1 MWQPVLV
8 PLDGSP
14 EAEQALPYAEALA
27 APGCQLILLEV
38 GEDPDDEFALLERH
52 ADSCA
57 HLETASGDPAEQ
69 ILRVVRDLG
78 VGMIVMTTHGR
89 GALGRL
95 AFGSVADAVT
105 RHAPVPAMVVRPGEA
120 PSQPVMRRLVVP
132 LDGSPLSETAL
143 PFARSLAQRLE
154 VPVRLITA
162 VDPVSLVPSAV
173 APALA
178 FDAEIYDKTLATLR
192 SEATS
197 WLNEASKKL
206 RKAGIDASWEILSGS
221 PYAAII
227 DILQPG
233 DVVVMASHGRS
244 GVKRMLLGSVAE
256 KLTRE
261 APVPV
266 VIVPTGDRRDGRD
279 AAGGVACLT
288 ASAR

>member
-1 MWQPVLV
+1 
-8 PLDGSP
+8 
-14 EAEQALPYAEALA
+14 
-27 APGCQLILLEV
+27 
-38 GEDPDDEFALLERH
+38 
-52 ADSCA
+52 
-57 HLETASGDPAEQ
+57 
-69 ILRVVRDLG
+69 
-78 VGMIVMTTHGR
+78 
-89 GALGRL
+89 
-95 AFGSVADAVT
+95 
-105 RHAPVPAMVVRPGEA
+105 
-120 PSQPVMRRLVVP
+120 
-132 LDGSPLSETAL
+132 
-143 PFARSLAQRLE
+143 
-154 VPVRLITA
+154 
-162 VDPVSLVPSAV
+162 
-173 APALA
+173 LA
-178 FDAEIYDKTLATLR
+178 FDAEIYDKTLATLQ

-197 WLNEASKKL
+197 WLTEASERL

-233 DVVVMASHGRS
+233 DMVVMASHGRS